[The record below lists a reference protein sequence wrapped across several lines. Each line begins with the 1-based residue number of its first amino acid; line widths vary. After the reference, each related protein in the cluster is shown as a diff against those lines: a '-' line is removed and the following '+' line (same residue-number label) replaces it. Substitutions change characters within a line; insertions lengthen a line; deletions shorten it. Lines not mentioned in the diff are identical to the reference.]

1 MGGACIRATTRPQLF
16 EVGGS
21 SGGAGRCRE
30 GWSPYA
36 CIVRI
41 TGRIFRVSRRST
53 TVALV
58 ATVVVI
64 AALTLSPRSGSNDLQ
79 LHPFGDFVPVD
90 AVENLLLFLP
100 LGAALCLRRWTL
112 HAAAAT
118 GLAFSASIELAQLV
132 VPGRTTSI
140 DDVIFN
146 SLGTA
151 LGWTI
156 VALVGMI
163 SRAPDVRIKPRVLFR
178 AKTRS

>member
-1 MGGACIRATTRPQLF
+1 M
-16 EVGGS
+16 
-21 SGGAGRCRE
+21 
-30 GWSPYA
+30 
-36 CIVRI
+36 RI

-100 LGAALCLRRWTL
+100 LGVALCLRRTL